1 MHFEEGEQE
10 SKEREQGRQ
19 DFFKYTFI
27 PGREEHTHINNL
39 QEKEEKKKKK
49 ENMEPKGNTCTL
61 GAQGS

>member
-49 ENMEPKGNTCTL
+49 KRKKKEKREHGTER
-61 GAQGS
+61 